1 MNNMYPNNPL
11 GFYNPYLSQMNQ
23 QQFIPNYQPVSAP
36 PPHMEIQRVNGKES
50 AMSYAM
56 GPNSSVVLV
65 DNLAPKIWLV
75 TTDSSGF
82 KAVTGF
88 RIIPDEEDENG
99 YLKAP
104 EGPTAVE
111 NPIEKLSKRMD
122 ELEERMNRYG
132 KSDYKSAGPDKSR
145 YPNGKTTDWHGKNG
159 EGSSFSN
166 SADVGE

>member
-1 MNNMYPNNPL
+1 MNGMYPNNPL

-23 QQFIPNYQPVSAP
+23 QIVPNYQPVTAP
-36 PPHMEIQRVNGKES
+36 APHMEIQRVNGKES

-88 RIIPDEEDENG
+88 RIIPDEEEIKPAEEATPAED
-99 YLKAP
+99 
-104 EGPTAVE
+104 
-111 NPIEKLSKRMD
+111 PIKKLMKRMD
-122 ELEERMNRYG
+122 ELEERMNSYG
-132 KSDYKSAGPDKSR
+132 KSDYKLTGPDKSR
-145 YPNGKTTDWHGKNG
+145 YSNGKSTDWHSKNS
-159 EGSSFSN
+159 EGPSVSN